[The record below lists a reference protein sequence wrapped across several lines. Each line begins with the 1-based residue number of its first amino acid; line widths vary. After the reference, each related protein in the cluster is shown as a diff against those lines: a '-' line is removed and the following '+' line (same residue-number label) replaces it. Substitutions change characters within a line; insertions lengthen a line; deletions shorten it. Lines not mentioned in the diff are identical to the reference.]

1 MLLMRLLQLLLISP
15 VGHCVCADLIDL
27 CCAVFHAGVLS
38 GECLINLFD
47 QFVIDGHARRLAGH
61 PVLGVKNRF
70 FSATFSQMLTAV
82 SPVSYAQP
90 TGKVLPQ
97 TSGTDEKC
105 TLLRVPFGKQPTRY
119 QEPQM
124 EEPQIHKKNQV
135 PEIFPFNLTE
145 KFPEFTVRLFFQI

>member
-38 GECLINLFD
+38 GECLISLLLT
-47 QFVIDGHARRLAGH
+47 VMPHRLAGH

-124 EEPQIHKKNQV
+124 EEPQIHKKSGSRNFSIQSD
-135 PEIFPFNLTE
+135 I
-145 KFPEFTVRLFFQI
+145 KIS